1 MAKRSNYPSDLS
13 DEAWQ
18 VLDPLIPEVKRGG
31 RPAAHERREIVN
43 AILYVLRTG
52 CQWRAL
58 PHDLPPWKTV
68 YSYFRTWRLD
78 GTWQRVHDALRRQVR
93 RSVDKQPEPSTAI
106 LDSQTVKT
114 TEKGGRADMMRGRK

>member
-31 RPAAHERREIVN
+31 RPAAHERHEIVN

-114 TEKGGRADMMRGRK
+114 TGKGGRSDMMRGRK